1 MKLNFISAEEAER
14 RYALKPGT
22 LHDPLIAEYT
32 AAGKRLAFWSVV
44 AAVGLYLAVVFT
56 IARLRHPELT
66 ETQLFLRTIDIAL
79 WRLP

>member
-14 RYALKPGT
+14 RYNLKPGT
-22 LHDPLIAEYT
+22 LHNPDIAKCTASGKLIAFLMLL
-32 AAGKRLAFWSVV
+32 AAAW
-44 AAVGLYLAVVFT
+44 LYLIVVFT

-66 ETQLFLRTIDIAL
+66 ETQLFLRTIDIVL

>member
-1 MKLNFISAEEAER
+1 MKFNFISAKEAER
-14 RYALKPGT
+14 RYWLKPGT

-32 AAGKRLAFWSVV
+32 AAGKRLAFYAFV
-44 AAVGLYLAVVFT
+44 AFALYLGVVFT

-79 WRLP
+79 WRLR